1 MQTQSLRIRLGLFA
15 ASLLL
20 FCPWCVGQSGP
31 PQLPAG
37 TALPVVF
44 TVNLNSAKARAGTKV
59 KARTLQEVHESGGRD
74 LPKGTLI
81 EGEVVAATPKI
92 GDDGTSILSFR
103 LDRIVTRDGEFPVR
117 LYVRALAGN
126 LDSDAANYPTPPYNL
141 NETNTRKQI
150 GGDEV
155 TPIQNKVYSPGG
167 DVVGENLKEGVVE
180 RLVAVDV
187 SDGVYRRSCDSTET
201 LQAVAIYS
209 GSACGVY
216 GLGQA
221 HLLHSGRLSGVVEIV
236 SRHYTLK
243 LYSGATALLQVAAD
257 TSSARP

>member
-1 MQTQSLRIRLGLFA
+1 MQHLRAWLGLLVVCFLFA
-15 ASLLL
+15 SQRCIA
-20 FCPWCVGQSGP
+20 QSGP
-31 PQLPAG
+31 QLTAG

-44 TVNLNSAKARAGTKV
+44 TVNLNSAKSKIGAKIT
-59 KARTLQEVHESGGRD
+59 ARTMQDVHETGGRD
-74 LPKGTLI
+74 LPRGTLV
-81 EGEVVAATPKI
+81 EGEVVAAQPKI

-103 LDRIVTRDGEFPVR
+103 MDRIVTRDGEFPVR

-126 LDSDAANYPTPPYNL
+126 LDSDVANYPTPPYNL

-155 TPIQNKVYSPGG
+155 TPIKSKVYSANG
-167 DVVGENLKEGVVE
+167 DVVGENLKEGVME
-180 RLVAVDV
+180 RLVAVDAP
-187 SDGVYRRSCDSTET
+187 DGAYPRSCGGTAT

-221 HLLHSGRLSGVVEIV
+221 HLLHSGKMSGVVEIM
-236 SRHYTLK
+236 SKHYTLK

-257 TSSARP
+257 TSLSRP